1 MPGRSSQHLNSFHIS
16 AFKQMSLTFR
26 LAKGASISF
35 AGLIIS
41 KIIAFLYRIIVGR
54 GLGPE
59 AYGFLTLGIA
69 SFFLAQNFS
78 NISVD
83 EAIDRYVP
91 EDKERTSRYLFS
103 ALRVS
108 MPLSIVAAI
117 MMFIFAE
124 RLATLANLDQE
135 MVQVIRIMSIG
146 VPFGVL
152 SSSLTSVFTSHE
164 KIRYNVYVNQIFQ
177 NVVKLTTGAAALS
190 LGLGLW
196 GVTWGFTISVITSVL
211 LAGYYIHARFDLSWP
226 EDTNSRKIVSYSW
239 PLFFSGLMGFVLSW
253 TDSIMIGYFT
263 GSGAEVGI
271 YNAAFPLAQTLTVFM
286 GATTTIAFPI
296 MSGLYGKGKIKEMK
310 SLYQT
315 NTRWV
320 LIFTTPTTLLMFLFP
335 EEILQLTFGKEYLPA
350 ANTLRILSA
359 GMFAGTLVGPTGV
372 ALKSTDNQK
381 YTMYNSVFTTG
392 ANVLINI
399 ILIPMLG
406 IIGAAY
412 ASIASSLIGNFAG
425 AAETYY
431 EEKIHAFHTGLIP
444 IFISSVISLVLTF
457 IGIKLV
463 QPITPIWTL
472 IPGAALFGSLYLILL
487 VLFGGIKEEDRDI
500 IKSAGKKIDMEEKA
514 DKIADLVIRN

>member
-1 MPGRSSQHLNSFHIS
+1 
-16 AFKQMSLTFR
+16 MSLTFR

-41 KIIAFLYRIIVGR
+41 KIIAFLYRITVGR

-108 MPLSIVAAI
+108 MPLSIAAAI
-117 MMFIFAE
+117 IMFIFAE
-124 RLATLANLDQE
+124 QLATLANLDQE
-135 MVQVIRIMSIG
+135 MVQVVRIMSIG

-177 NVVKLTTGAAALS
+177 NLIKVTTGVAALS

-211 LAGYYIHARFDLSWP
+211 LAGYYIHTQFDLSWP
-226 EDTNSRKIVSYSW
+226 EDTNSRKIVRYSW

-320 LIFTTPTTLLMFLFP
+320 LMFATPATLLMFLFP
-335 EEILQLTFGKEYLPA
+335 EEILQLTFGKGYLPA
-350 ANTLRILSA
+350 ANTLRILSV

-372 ALKSTDNQK
+372 LLKSSDNQK
-381 YTMYNSVFTTG
+381 YSMYNSVFTTG
-392 ANVLINI
+392 ANVAINFA
-399 ILIPMLG
+399 LIPVLG

-425 AAETYY
+425 AVEGYY
-431 EEKIHAFHTGLIP
+431 EEGIHAFHRGLIP
-444 IFISSVISLVLTF
+444 IFISALASLGVTYAA
-457 IGIKLV
+457 IKLV
-463 QPITPIWTL
+463 QPVTPLWTL
-472 IPGAALFGSLYLILL
+472 IPGGIVFGTIYSLTFILL
-487 VLFGGIKEEDRDI
+487 GGLKEEDRDI
-500 IKSAGKKIDMEEKA
+500 IEGAGRRVGMEKEA
-514 DKIADLVIRN
+514 REIADLVIRG